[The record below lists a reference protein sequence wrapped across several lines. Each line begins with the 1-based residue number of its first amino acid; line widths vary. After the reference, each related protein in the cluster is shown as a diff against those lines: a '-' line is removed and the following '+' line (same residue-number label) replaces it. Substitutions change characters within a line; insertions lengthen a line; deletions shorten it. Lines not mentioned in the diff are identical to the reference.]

1 MIRIRA
7 RLAGSPK
14 SKHAS
19 GGVLAAGLLLSVVG
33 AGATMAL
40 PPTNAALAQRDP
52 NPASAPAPPT
62 IAPTDGSYDVG
73 LMIGS
78 QLANSGLG
86 QTVSREA
93 LRRGIEAALGGKLPS
108 TAQKEAAQ
116 QFMHAARVAL
126 AGRNSELAKTFLE
139 KNAREKGVASLPSG
153 LQYRVLAEG
162 DPKGP
167 LPGPQDQ
174 IIVRY
179 RATLADGTEFDRSDE
194 HAQPAAFK
202 LNSVIKGW
210 REALSAMRPGAKWQV
225 FVPPDL
231 GYGAN
236 SPPSIPPGSLL
247 VYELELLQVD
257 AAKPASPDMMKPR
270 AQRPA
275 QTDEPKPATP

>member
-1 MIRIRA
+1 MICICSG
-7 RLAGSPK
+7 LAGKPPK
-14 SKHAS
+14 PALV
-19 GGVLAAGLLLSVVG
+19 GALAANLLFSVIG
-33 AGATMAL
+33 ATATMAL
-40 PPTNAALAQRDP
+40 PQ
-52 NPASAPAPPT
+52 APPST
-62 IAPTDGSYDVG
+62 IAPADGSYDVG

-86 QTVSREA
+86 PTISRDA
-93 LRRGIEAALGGKLPS
+93 LTRGIEAALGGKLPS
-108 TAQKEAAQ
+108 AAQKDAAQ

-126 AGRNSELAKTFLE
+126 AGRNYELAKIFLE
-139 KNAREKGVASLPSG
+139 KNAREKDVAKLPSG

-162 DPKGP
+162 DPKAP

-179 RATLADGTEFDRSDE
+179 RASLADGTEIDRSDE
-194 HAQPAAFK
+194 HTQPAAFK

-210 REALSAMRPGAKWQV
+210 REALSAMRTGAKWQV

-247 VYELELLQVD
+247 VYELELLQVE
-257 AAKPASPDMMKPR
+257 AAKPVSPEMMKPR
-270 AQRPA
+270 PQRPA
-275 QTDEPKPATP
+275 QTSEPTPATP